1 MLSTFI
7 LKHALFL
14 VLEFRLEWLKRGPEG
29 SICLPVPSAV
39 IIHLYHTIYFFF
51 FLTCFGYQTQ
61 IFALHLIC
69 WTIPPRPYISYFG
82 LQTKDIKG
90 QQLKLVFTICGESR
104 GSKSSTRLLGSRTA
118 IHLERKYFMCH
129 SLSRTK
135 TGQRG
140 MLLRWL
146 AHPSLA
152 GHLSSLPR
160 ATVEGTEIP
169 SQTQELVSN
178 AQASRHIGKRP
189 PACCFLNF

>member
-14 VLEFRLEWLKRGPEG
+14 AWEFRLEWLKRGPRAP
-29 SICLPVPSAV
+29 SVSLSPVLW
-39 IIHLYHTIYFFF
+39 LYTYTVYLF
-51 FLTCFGYQTQ
+51 FLTCFEYQTQ

-69 WTIPPRPYISYFG
+69 WTIPPRPYISYFW
-82 LQTKDIKG
+82 LQTKDVKG

-104 GSKSSTRLLGSRTA
+104 GSKSSTPLLGSRTA

-135 TGQRG
+135 TGQRVL
-140 MLLRWL
+140 LLRWL
-146 AHPSLA
+146 AHRSLA

-160 ATVEGTEIP
+160 ATVEGAEIP
-169 SQTQELVSN
+169 SQTQELVNN
-178 AQASRHIGKRP
+178 AQASRHIGRRP
-189 PACCFLNF
+189 PAYCFLNF